1 MMKDMDEGQSR
12 TRLLYTGKVQP
23 EPGMID
29 NSWQILYPYLSDEAL
44 SEAVNLAIY
53 LKRPLLIKGEPGSG
67 KTRLAHAVA
76 YELGLPYESWH
87 VKSTSRALDGLYTY
101 DIVGRLRD
109 ANLAAAGLL
118 KGKDALR
125 IDDQT

>member
-1 MMKDMDEGQSR
+1 MREDMDEGPMSTQLS
-12 TRLLYTGKVQP
+12 YTGKVQP
-23 EPGMID
+23 KPGEEDASGHM
-29 NSWQILYPYLSDEAL
+29 LYPYLPDEAL
-44 SEAVNLAIY
+44 LEAVDLAIY

-87 VKSTSRALDGLYTY
+87 VKSTSRARDGLYTY
-101 DIVGRLRD
+101 DTVGRLRD

-125 IDDQT
+125 ID